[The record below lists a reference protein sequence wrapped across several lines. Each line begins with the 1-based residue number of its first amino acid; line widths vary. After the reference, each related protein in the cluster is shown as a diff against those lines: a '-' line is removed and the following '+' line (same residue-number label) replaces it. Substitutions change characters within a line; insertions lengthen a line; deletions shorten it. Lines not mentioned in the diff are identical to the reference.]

1 MISKEELL
9 GVGYHTSDDVEFYD
23 GNGPQSMY
31 NIKEQALYE
40 HCEVDGVG
48 EKLCIIKEIDK
59 LVELYYEIFKEE
71 L

>member
-1 MISKEELL
+1 MITKEELFK
-9 GVGYHTSDDVEFYD
+9 VGYHTNDGTEFYD

-31 NIKEQALYE
+31 NIKEQTLYS

-48 EKLCIIKEIDK
+48 EKLCMVKDINK

-71 L
+71 I